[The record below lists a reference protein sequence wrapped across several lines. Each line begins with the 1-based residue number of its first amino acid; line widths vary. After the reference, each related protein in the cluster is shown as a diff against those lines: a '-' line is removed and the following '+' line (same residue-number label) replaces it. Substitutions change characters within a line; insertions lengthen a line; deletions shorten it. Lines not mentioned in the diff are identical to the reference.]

1 MKLFIA
7 LLTMILFASNAY
19 AFTVGNFETPESVVV
34 DPEDGSYYVS
44 NINGSPTGK
53 DANGYISK
61 ISPDGAAV
69 IQRYI
74 GNKPDEAPLH
84 APKGLAIIG
93 KDIFVTDI
101 DTVKGYDKATGKL
114 SVIVDMT
121 KFEAKFLN
129 DLASDGK
136 GVLYVSDM
144 MGNKIFKIDANKSY
158 EVTVFKA
165 GEQLGNPNG
174 LLVNPKSK
182 NLIVVAWGSGQILE
196 IDRQGRIHVL
206 KRGLEGLDGIDH
218 DAEGNL
224 YVSSH
229 SKGVIHRIAHFGR
242 GKVSTAANGLNTP
255 ADISYDRAKDE
266 LLIPSFKGN
275 TVSTLTG
282 KK

>member
-1 MKLFIA
+1 MRLLFLLLFSLFIS
-7 LLTMILFASNAY
+7 ASAH

-61 ISPDGAAV
+61 ISPDGTAV

-129 DLASDGK
+129 DLASDGQ
-136 GVLYVSDM
+136 GILYVSDM
-144 MGNKIFKIDANKSY
+144 MGNKIFRIDTNKNY

-182 NLIVVAWGSGQILE
+182 NLMIVTWGSGRILE

-206 KRGLEGLDGIDH
+206 KRGLKGLDGMDL
-218 DAEGNL
+218 DGEGNL

-229 SKGVIHRIAHFGR
+229 GEGVIHRIAHFGR

-275 TVSTLTG
+275 TVSTLSG